1 MPAVEKKVGV
11 AVIGTGFVGGQAHV
25 PSFRK
30 IPGSELV
37 ALGARTEKRV
47 AKLAKKYEVKYYLDY
62 KELIR
67 DPKVDALVIATPT
80 PFHFPV
86 ALEALKNG
94 KHVLCEMPVAPKLSE
109 VEELKKEAEKAGV
122 VFMPV
127 LNFRFT
133 PNYVKA
139 KALIDEGAV
148 GKVVAASFKE
158 SIGAKVLAAQWPAD
172 SWAWDAK
179 MSGGYPDFT
188 LSVWSIDLLR
198 WLFDAEYEAVEW
210 KSNYTPLREEYGG
223 IIGYNTMGLVK
234 LSNGVVASLHYSC
247 TVTPAETSSR
257 LEIYGDNTCSLYA
270 EGNDKLIL
278 VGEEPTRREW
288 RFQEPGPRVWGHY
301 QLDEHF
307 IKCILG
313 EEKPKITMDDAIK
326 AQEVASR
333 MVK

>member
-1 MPAVEKKVGV
+1 MEKKVGV